1 MRKQAVAVEASK
13 FHRLAL
19 ISFEVQP
26 EQLLGQ
32 YLRSFQIDLR
42 SGSSLSSRL
51 FLYNQDE
58 SDGCWE
64 EAEKTTVPH
73 FKNICFG
80 FFSVQPGTT
89 GEQKTKPTQNS
100 VRELR
105 GLGLSPDLVSRL
117 IPADGT

>member
-1 MRKQAVAVEASK
+1 MEASK

-32 YLRSFQIDLR
+32 YLRSFQIDLQ
-42 SGSSLSSRL
+42 SDSSLSSRL
-51 FLYNQDE
+51 FLYNQEE
-58 SDGCWE
+58 SDVAGKRWRKPQFPIL
-64 EAEKTTVPH
+64 KTSVL
-73 FKNICFG
+73 G

-117 IPADGT
+117 VPEDGT